1 MIRKVSVFFTLSLIV
16 AYFVLL
22 GLLGEEGFFQ
32 ARSIRRDLE
41 LLKQKEE
48 ILSLQIDSLQQ
59 QKEHMTSQDALKD
72 AAFRFGYQEEG
83 EQVFYFENGGEVE
96 SPQQGQAPLSSQE
109 KQVFSGFAKHWIALM
124 ALAFS
129 SLSTVVWTVV
139 TKRRVRYR

>member
-1 MIRKVSVFFTLSLIV
+1 MNKSMIRKVSVFFTLSLIV

-59 QKEHMTSQDALKD
+59 QKS
-72 AAFRFGYQEEG
+72 
-83 EQVFYFENGGEVE
+83 
-96 SPQQGQAPLSSQE
+96 
-109 KQVFSGFAKHWIALM
+109 I
-124 ALAFS
+124 
-129 SLSTVVWTVV
+129 
-139 TKRRVRYR
+139 